1 MVSKKKKAEI
11 IEILSEG
18 SNEVEASRSK
28 VPEEPELS
36 VNSSKQPE
44 SNKLSNSKKDTKAT
58 IEIEGKKDTN

>member
-1 MVSKKKKAEI
+1 M
-11 IEILSEG
+11 
-18 SNEVEASRSK
+18 EASRSK

-44 SNKLSNSKKDTKAT
+44 SNKLNNSKKDAKPT